1 MDALLLTFLPFFF
14 VAVIILIAMSIRI
27 VSQFERGVIFT
38 LGKYSRIAEP
48 GLRFIIPF
56 IQTCTKVD
64 MRERAVD
71 VPSQEAM
78 TKDNISLTI
87 NAVIYYSIDDAM
99 KSVVNVRA
107 LEYAIMQFAM
117 TTMRNIVGQF
127 ELDELLANKEEAGR
141 KIMEIVDKKSNNWG
155 VDIQSVELKDLNIPD
170 SLKRTMSK
178 QAEAEREKRA
188 KIIDAEGELIASE
201 KLSQAA
207 AVLSATP
214 GALHLRTLQSVN
226 DISSDQSNT
235 TIWMLP
241 IESLRAIEG
250 MNTLL
255 PKIVEKLSK

>member
-1 MDALLLTFLPFFF
+1 MSLK
-14 VAVIILIAMSIRI
+14 II
-27 VSQFERGVIFT
+27 SQFERGIVFT
-38 LGKYSRIAEP
+38 LGKYSYTLNP
-48 GLRFIIPF
+48 GLNLIVPF

-78 TKDNISLTI
+78 SKDNVSLTI
-87 NAVIYYSIDDAM
+87 NAVLYYAIDDAM

-127 ELDELLANKEEAGR
+127 ELDELLANKEEASK
-141 KIMEIVDKKSNNWG
+141 KIKTIVDEKSEAWG
-155 VDIQSVELKDLNIPD
+155 VNIHSVELKDLNLPE

-188 KIIDAEGELIASE
+188 KIIDAEGELLASE
-201 KLSQAA
+201 KLAQAA
-207 AVLSATP
+207 AMLAGTP
-214 GALHLRTLQSVN
+214 GALHLRTLQSIN

-235 TIWMLP
+235 TIWMVP
-241 IESLRAIEG
+241 VETLRAIDG
-250 MNTLL
+250 LNNLL
-255 PKIVEKLSK
+255 PKIAEKISK